1 MITRRI
7 LVTTVVN
14 AMGMEKEI
22 FGRFDA
28 VALAAAGWKISKSE
42 FRHYKMTEEQ
52 FAANGVRVKTG
63 KEE

>member
-14 AMGMEKEI
+14 AMGQEKEI

-28 VALAAAGWKISKSE
+28 VALYSAGWKFSDSQ
-42 FRHYKMTEEQ
+42 FRHYKMTEET
-52 FAANGVRVKTG
+52 FAKNATLIKTS
-63 KEE
+63 ED

>member
-14 AMGMEKEI
+14 AMGQEKEI

-28 VALAAAGWKISKSE
+28 VALAAAGWKLSDSQ
-42 FRHYKMTEEQ
+42 FRHYKMTEET
-52 FAANGVRVKTG
+52 FAKNATLIKSS
-63 KEE
+63 EE

>member
-14 AMGMEKEI
+14 AMGQEKEI

-28 VALAAAGWKISKSE
+28 VALAAAGWKISESE
-42 FRHYKMTEEQ
+42 FRHYKMSEEQ
-52 FAANGVRVKTG
+52 FAANGVRVNTNR
-63 KEE
+63 ED